1 MEPNCAS
8 YNFEISTSQAGVHK
22 CELNNSTHESNEDD
36 LVNDQNFVYRGTKV
50 SLGQEVGM
58 GGGGG
63 YSQVI
68 KGMPHVSPDREVFL
82 IINKSITNNYP
93 LDSAIHRLNNQQG
106 LLKKF
111 RLNCQIKMEVHRKD
125 NCYLVCEIQILFF
138 YHFLQNKCLTWAGKT
153 RNTYTYTCKK

>member
-50 SLGQEVGM
+50 SLGQGVGRW

-63 YSQVI
+63 DVLPSA
-68 KGMPHVSPDREVFL
+68 KRPDREAFL
-82 IINKSITNNYP
+82 MVSM
-93 LDSAIHRLNNQQG
+93 A
-106 LLKKF
+106 
-111 RLNCQIKMEVHRKD
+111 
-125 NCYLVCEIQILFF
+125 
-138 YHFLQNKCLTWAGKT
+138 
-153 RNTYTYTCKK
+153 

>member
-50 SLGQEVGM
+50 SLGQGFGGWWV

-63 YSQVI
+63 GRVLPSVPKNLLAGYSL
-68 KGMPHVSPDREVFL
+68 MF
-82 IINKSITNNYP
+82 T
-93 LDSAIHRLNNQQG
+93 
-106 LLKKF
+106 
-111 RLNCQIKMEVHRKD
+111 
-125 NCYLVCEIQILFF
+125 
-138 YHFLQNKCLTWAGKT
+138 
-153 RNTYTYTCKK
+153 